1 MREIV
6 KQLAFIIAEI
16 KEMKAY
22 LKFIRKTRREMF
34 LEEWVD
40 GPEVMEMLGISTRTL
55 QSMRTNNILPF
66 SRING
71 KFYYRMEDIEKLLE
85 SNYNGKMKPFYD

>member
-1 MREIV
+1 MIDIAQQLTFMLGEIRET
-6 KQLAFIIAEI
+6 
-16 KEMKAY
+16 KAY

-34 LEEWVD
+34 LEEWVE

-55 QSMRTNNILPF
+55 QTLRSNETLPY
-66 SRING
+66 SRVNG